1 MVVDIIY
8 AFSRD
13 TYPYY
18 YGDVA
23 IIYAFSHEI
32 CLFLMVVDIIYAFSR
47 DTYPY
52 YYGDV
57 AIIYAFFARVLSF
70 FNGCRYNL
78 CIFAPDLSILRV
90 VDIIYAF
97 S

>member
-23 IIYAFSHEI
+23 IIYAFSHKI
-32 CLFLMVVDIIYAFSR
+32 CLFLMVVGIIYALSR
-47 DTYPY
+47 HTHPY

-57 AIIYAFFARVLSF
+57 AK
-70 FNGCRYNL
+70 
-78 CIFAPDLSILRV
+78 
-90 VDIIYAF
+90 IYAF
-97 S
+97 SHKICLF

>member
-1 MVVDIIY
+1 MKKMKNSDLKNDNDVVQYFFFYVFIIS
-8 AFSRD
+8 FNFTD
-13 TYPYY
+13 PYY

-52 YYGDV
+52 YYG
-57 AIIYAFFARVLSF
+57 
-70 FNGCRYNL
+70 
-78 CIFAPDLSILRV
+78 
-90 VDIIYAF
+90 
-97 S
+97 

>member
-1 MVVDIIY
+1 MKHLHLILWYNLCVFARDLSILRVIDIIN
-8 AFSRD
+8 ALSRH

-18 YGDVA
+18 YGD
-23 IIYAFSHEI
+23 E
-32 CLFLMVVDIIYAFSR
+32 
-47 DTYPY
+47 
-52 YYGDV
+52 
-57 AIIYAFFARVLSF
+57 AIIYAFFARDLSL

-78 CIFAPDLSILRV
+78 CIFARDLSKLRV